1 LLLKK
6 INEGIILIET
16 LLVKTY
22 VIIPNLQIRSAI
34 HTYLSK
40 FQVRISDLD
49 KEVRFE
55 VRGGGSLKDAKQELN
70 SKNVDFFIVGQDL
83 TDGNAFDFFSFI
95 KSTTP
100 HLPFIFMSKNITL
113 DIALKATR
121 MGSIDILTIPFSAD
135 ELRAGAKKAAHQ
147 IILDRQT
154 KALEKERKK
163 IRFEFL
169 AVLTHE
175 LKAPISAVESYLQIM
190 KSRILGDN
198 FSKYNHMIDRSLI
211 RMDGMRRLIFDLL
224 DLTRIESG
232 QKKREINKINISD
245 LIFHVI
251 EALSSMTQLK
261 KVTIV
266 NNFPPN
272 VEIIGDPIE
281 LQIVFNNL
289 ISNAIKYNKDNGQ
302 VFIEGQNTASY
313 LKISVRDT
321 GIGLSTDEIQRLFGE
336 FVRIR
341 NEKTTNIEG
350 SGLGL
355 SIVKKIVSMYQGTV
369 NVQSKV
375 DEGSTF
381 EVVFTH

>member
-1 LLLKK
+1 LA
-6 INEGIILIET
+6 ETQLI
-16 LLVKTY
+16 KTY
-22 VIIPNLQIRSAI
+22 VIIPDLQIRSAI

-40 FQVRISDLD
+40 FQVRISDLNE
-49 KEVRFE
+49 EVHFE
-55 VRGGGSLKDAKQELN
+55 VHGSDSLKDAKDASTSQN
-70 SKNVDFFIVGQDL
+70 IDFFIVGQDL

-95 KSTTP
+95 KSTSQHP
-100 HLPFIFMSKNITL
+100 PFVFMSKNITL

-121 MGSIDILTIPFSAD
+121 LGSIDILTVPFSAD
-135 ELRAGAKKAAHQ
+135 ELRSVAKKAAHQ

-154 KALEKERKK
+154 KSLEKERKK

-169 AVLTHE
+169 AVLAHE

-190 KSRILGDN
+190 KTRILGND
-198 FSKYNHMIDRSLI
+198 FTKYNHMIDRSLI

-232 QKKREINKINISD
+232 QKKREIQKIKISD
-245 LIFHVI
+245 LIFHIV
-251 EALSSMTQLK
+251 EDLSPMAQAK
-261 KVTIV
+261 KVAIV

-272 VEIIGDPIE
+272 IELMGDTLE

-289 ISNAIKYNKDNGQ
+289 ISNAIKYNKNNGQ
-302 VFIEGQNTASY
+302 VFIEGKNTESF
-313 LKISVRDT
+313 LRVSVRDT
-321 GIGLSTDEIQRLFGE
+321 GIGLSAEEIQRLFGE

-341 NEKTTNIEG
+341 NEKTANIEG

-355 SIVKKIVSMYQGTV
+355 STIKKIVSLYQGTV
-369 NVQSKV
+369 TVQSKV

-381 EVVFTH
+381 EVVFKH